1 MLIIKPRSFSILVGG
16 REVEIGSRVIEILR
30 IVKMRGTI
38 KAASEELGVS
48 YRGVIGAIR
57 RLEKELGAK
66 LIETRRGRGAK
77 AHLTKVGEEILG
89 MYLSTKFES
98 MSFRN
103 KIPGRVISIE
113 RGGVSAIVTVE
124 TYPSIIKALITTEA
138 IEELGL
144 KVGDTVT
151 WL

>member
-1 MLIIKPRSFSILVGG
+1 
-16 REVEIGSRVIEILR
+16 
-30 IVKMRGTI
+30 
-38 KAASEELGVS
+38 
-48 YRGVIGAIR
+48 
-57 RLEKELGAK
+57 
-66 LIETRRGRGAK
+66 
-77 AHLTKVGEEILG
+77 

-144 KVGDTVT
+144 KVGDTVN
-151 WL
+151 LVIKASSIALMK

>member
-1 MLIIKPRSFSILVGG
+1 
-16 REVEIGSRVIEILR
+16 
-30 IVKMRGTI
+30 
-38 KAASEELGVS
+38 
-48 YRGVIGAIR
+48 
-57 RLEKELGAK
+57 
-66 LIETRRGRGAK
+66 
-77 AHLTKVGEEILG
+77 
-89 MYLSTKFES
+89 

-113 RGGVSAIVTVE
+113 RGRVSAIVTVE